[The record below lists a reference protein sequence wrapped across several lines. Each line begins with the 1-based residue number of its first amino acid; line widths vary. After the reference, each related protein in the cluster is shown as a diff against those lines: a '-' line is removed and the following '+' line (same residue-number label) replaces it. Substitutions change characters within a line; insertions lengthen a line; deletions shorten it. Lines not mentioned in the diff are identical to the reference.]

1 MKEIYTYNAQMAN
14 KEFFK
19 GRGVSYDA
27 GASTTEKLQ
36 DAGGWTNYFAI
47 KNAFPDSNYD
57 VAKKRKDKCDKY
69 GIDYTAYAESN
80 AKIAELRSANSE
92 RYTKASD
99 KTEANKRAIAQY
111 LASRKDLTNPQRQV
125 IWQEYYSGKTSE
137 TYKSVARR
145 DGF

>member
-1 MKEIYTYNAQMAN
+1 MAN

-19 GRGVSYDA
+19 GRNVSYDA
-27 GASTTEKLQ
+27 GASTTEKLK
-36 DAGGWTNYFAI
+36 DAGGWANYFAI

-69 GIDYTAYAESN
+69 GINYTAYAESN

-125 IWQEYYSGKTSE
+125 IWQEYYKGKTSE

-145 DGF
+145 YGF